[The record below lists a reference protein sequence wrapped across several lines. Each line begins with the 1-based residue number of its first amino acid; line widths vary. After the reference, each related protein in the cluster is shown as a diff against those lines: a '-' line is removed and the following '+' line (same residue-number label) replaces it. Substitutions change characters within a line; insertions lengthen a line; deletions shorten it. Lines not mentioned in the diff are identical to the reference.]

1 MKKMFATTK
10 SRVITGVVALFVL
23 LLASAS
29 VALAYYGSHALPGTT
44 VAGHPVGGQT
54 REQVAQTIESLRDS
68 QVVELE
74 DPKGGVFPVDFA
86 EAGVFVDVPKSVDQV
101 FHKNRDLFTRIAG
114 LFGGGDI
121 EPAVVTNYAQLDSF
135 LAQVEGT
142 AEVEPVDAEVK
153 YDDADRI
160 FVVTAGVEGVA
171 VDMDLLQEQVIAAA
185 ASLDSQQLQVLT
197 VAAVPTFSTEAAQAA
212 ADAANKWLT
221 VQVQTSDG
229 DGSIATAEPAVL
241 ASWVSFETDGD
252 QIAAS
257 IDQDAV
263 RQWVD
268 GFAQTANRDV
278 VNGQRT
284 ITESGELVGVG
295 TEGSP
300 GRRVTNQDAIA
311 TAIVTALHTGSSYTG
326 EFAYEYT
333 EPTYEDRVIAD
344 GAQNLAYWAA
354 PGEKWI
360 DIDLTN
366 HRTTAYEGATAV
378 MSMPMVQGAPLTP
391 TLTGTYS
398 VYAKLDK
405 QDMKGKNVDGTSYE
419 TKDVPWVL
427 YYDGNYA
434 LHGAY
439 WRSSFGY
446 DAGAGGSHGCVNLPV
461 DKAKQLY
468 DWARIGTTVVS
479 RY

>member
-1 MKKMFATTK
+1 M
-10 SRVITGVVALFVL
+10 L
-23 LLASAS
+23 LVAS
-29 VALAYYGSHALPGTT
+29 VTTTLVYYGSHALPGTT
-44 VAGHPVGGQT
+44 IAGHPVGGQT
-54 REQVAQTIESLRDS
+54 REQVAQTIESLRDN

-74 DPKGGVFPVDFA
+74 DPKGGAVPVDFA

-101 FHKNRDLFTRIAG
+101 FHKNHDLFSRIAG
-114 LFGGGDI
+114 LFGGGNV
-121 EPAVVTNYAQLDSF
+121 EPSVVTNYAQLESY

-153 YDDADRI
+153 YDDAAHV
-160 FVVTAGVEGVA
+160 FAVTEGVEGVTI
-171 VDMDLLQEQVIAAA
+171 DMDLLQEQVIAAA
-185 ASLDSQQLQVLT
+185 ASLDSQQLQVL
-197 VAAVPTFSTEAAQAA
+197 VVPAVPTFSTEAAQAA
-212 ADAANKWLT
+212 ADAANKWLA
-221 VQVQTSDG
+221 VQVQASDG
-229 DGSIATAEPAVL
+229 DGSVATAEPAVL
-241 ASWVSFETDGD
+241 ASWVSFETEGD
-252 QIAAS
+252 QITAA
-257 IDQDAV
+257 INEDAV
-263 RQWVD
+263 KKWVD
-268 GFAQTANRDV
+268 GFAQTANREV

-284 ITESGELVGVG
+284 VTESGEVVRVS
-295 TEGSP
+295 TEGAA
-300 GRRVTNQDAIA
+300 GRKVTNQDAIT
-311 TAIVTALHTGSSYTG
+311 TAIVTALDTGSSYTG

-333 EPTYEDRVIAD
+333 EPTYDDRIIAN

-378 MSMPMVQGAPLTP
+378 MTMPMVQGAPLTP

-405 QDMKGKNVDGTSYE
+405 QDMKGKNADGTPYE
-419 TKDVPWVL
+419 TKDVPWVI